1 MSTWRPTAMK
11 PAWISGKGA
20 GPGMLRSPVRFT
32 PLIAAVIVLSSLVP
46 APLVASA
53 EPEER
58 LRRTAQTDGANG
70 PEALPPGRVTC
81 EEATA
86 PFGLL
91 CAVYDLIIANYVD
104 AVDEEELASAAAE
117 RVRGADLAE
126 RTDGEPPVCPLPS
139 PGFEEVCEAIDR
151 AQDTA
156 AAVEEAVRGMA
167 RSLDRN
173 SRYLTAGQYRQFQ
186 TRLENQGTVG
196 LGVAFG
202 LLENG
207 RPCFTVTATCR
218 PVISEVYAGSPA
230 EKAGLMV
237 GDELLELGDRFPAE
251 LGCADVSRL
260 DRFDV
265 GEEVSV
271 AVRRDAILTE
281 TIKAARLAIPVARGM
296 VVDGNIGYLALDV
309 FSTTA
314 DRAVAG
320 ALRDLTD
327 PPISGLVLDLRG
339 NPGGYIDSAV
349 GTAGAF
355 LPDVSAIVHLL
366 SRDRVETVRAR
377 GMSISPD
384 PTLLP
389 MVIAVDGG
397 SASASE
403 IVIGALNDQGRVTV
417 VGRTTFGKSTGQTSY
432 HVRPGGTPAGVLQIT
447 TLRWFTPDSR
457 SVIGGIEPEV
467 DMVLP
472 SCLLPA
478 DVARRAIAA
487 IRPRIAGVGITSE
500 PLDGTAYEAGETVT
514 VTVTFDS
521 PVVVFR
527 NGGNPTVN
535 IRVGDDRRI
544 ALYESGSGT
553 SELVFGYTVK
563 DRDSDPDGISIPAD
577 SLQLGWAKIGLVAG
591 LEAVLGH
598 AAVAADP
605 QQSVAG
611 GPAPQTLTD
620 TFIDIRGSTHRT
632 SIERVVAAGIMEG
645 CGTADGGDLFC
656 PDLAVSRAQMAAL
669 LSRALELPA
678 ASGDFFVDDEGSV
691 YEDAIN
697 RLAEAGITRGCD
709 PGGGLF
715 CPDVAVSRA
724 QLAAFVSRAL
734 ELPAASGDFFVDDE
748 GSVYEDAIN
757 RLAEAG
763 ITRGCD
769 PGGGLFCPDVA
780 VSRAQLAAFLVRA
793 LGLGPPA

>member
-1 MSTWRPTAMK
+1 
-11 PAWISGKGA
+11 
-20 GPGMLRSPVRFT
+20 MLRNPVRVAA
-32 PLIAAVIVLSSLVP
+32 LIAAVTILSSLVP
-46 APLVASA
+46 EPVAAS
-53 EPEER
+53 EPEEV
-58 LRRTAQTDGANG
+58 LRRTAQTDGAN
-70 PEALPPGRVTC
+70 EAEDFPPGRVTC

-91 CAVYDLIIANYVD
+91 CAVYDLITVNYVD

-117 RVRGADLAE
+117 RVRDADLAQ
-126 RTDGEPPVCPLPS
+126 RTDGEPPVCPIPS
-139 PGFEEVCEAIDR
+139 PGFEEVCEAIDQ
-151 AQDTA
+151 AQDTE
-156 AAVEEAVRGMA
+156 AAVKEAVRGMA
-167 RSLDRN
+167 RSLDSN
-173 SRYLTAGQYRQFQ
+173 SRYLTAAQYRQFQ

-207 RPCFTVTATCR
+207 RPCFTVSATCR
-218 PVISEVYAGSPA
+218 PVVSEVYAGSPA

-265 GEEVSV
+265 GEEVSITV
-271 AVRRDAILTE
+271 WRDAILTG
-281 TIKAARLAIPVARGM
+281 TITAARLAIPVARGM

-314 DRAVAG
+314 DRAVAEVLG
-320 ALRDLTD
+320 DLMD

-349 GTAGAF
+349 GTAGSF
-355 LPDVSAIVHLL
+355 LPDVSVIVHLL

-403 IVIGALNDQGRVTV
+403 IVIGALSDQGRVTV

-432 HVRPGGTPAGVLQIT
+432 NLRTGGTPAGVLQIT
-447 TLRWFTPDSR
+447 TLRWFTPHSR
-457 SVIGGIEPEV
+457 SVTGGIEPEV
-467 DMVLP
+467 AMVLP

-478 DVARRAIAA
+478 EVARRAISA

-527 NGGNPTVN
+527 NGGNPTLN
-535 IRVGDDRRI
+535 LRVGDDRRI

-553 SELVFGYTVK
+553 SELVFGYTV
-563 DRDSDPDGISIPAD
+563 RDGDADPDGISIRSD
-577 SLQLGWAKIGLVAG
+577 SLQPGWATIGLVAG

-598 AAVAADP
+598 DAVADDP
-605 QQSVAG
+605 QQRVAG
-611 GPAPQTLTD
+611 GPAPQTGPEV
-620 TFIDIRGSTHRT
+620 FIDIRGSTHRT
-632 SIERVVAAGIMEG
+632 SIERIVAAGIMNG
-645 CGTADGGDLFC
+645 CGVADGGDLFC
-656 PDLAVSRAQMAAL
+656 PDLTVSRAQIAAI

-678 ASGDFFVDDEGSV
+678 ASADFFVDDEGSV
-691 YEDAIN
+691 FEDAIN
-697 RLAEAGITRGCD
+697 RLAEAGITLGCD
-709 PGGGLF
+709 LGGGLF
-715 CPDVAVSRA
+715 CPDVV
-724 QLAAFVSRAL
+724 
-734 ELPAASGDFFVDDE
+734 
-748 GSVYEDAIN
+748 
-757 RLAEAG
+757 
-763 ITRGCD
+763 
-769 PGGGLFCPDVA
+769 

-793 LGLGPPA
+793 LGLESPA

>member
-1 MSTWRPTAMK
+1 MK
-11 PAWISGKGA
+11 PVWISGKGA
-20 GPGMLRSPVRFT
+20 GPGMLRSPVRF
-32 PLIAAVIVLSSLVP
+32 LIAAVIVLSSLVP

-58 LRRTAQTDGANG
+58 MWRTAQTDGANG
-70 PEALPPGRVTC
+70 AEALPPGRVTC

-86 PFGLL
+86 PFELL
-91 CAVYDLIIANYVD
+91 CVVYDLIIANYVD

-126 RTDGEPPVCPLPS
+126 RTDGEPPVCPVPS

-156 AAVEEAVRGMA
+156 AAVDEAVRGMA

-237 GDELLELGDRFPAE
+237 GDELVELGDRFPAE

-271 AVRRDAILTE
+271 AVRRDAIVTG
-281 TIKAARLAIPVARGM
+281 TIKAARLSIPVARGM
-296 VVDGNIGYLALDV
+296 VVDGNIGYLSLDV
-309 FSTTA
+309 FSTVA
-314 DRAVAG
+314 DDAVAEVLG
-320 ALRDLTD
+320 QLTD
-327 PPISGLVLDLRG
+327 PPISSLVLDLRG

-355 LPDVSAIVHLL
+355 LPDVSEVMHLV
-366 SRDRVETVRAR
+366 SRETVETVRAR
-377 GMSISPD
+377 GRAISPD

-403 IVIGALNDQGRVTV
+403 IVIGALSDQGRATV
-417 VGRTTFGKSTGQTSY
+417 VGRTTFGKNTGQSSY
-432 HVRPGGTPAGVLQIT
+432 HVERGSTLAGVLQIT
-447 TLRWFTPDSR
+447 TLRWFTPHSR
-457 SVIGGIEPEV
+457 SVTGGLRPEV
-467 DMVLP
+467 TMDLP

-478 DVARRAIAA
+478 EVARRAVFA
-487 IRPRIAGVGITSE
+487 IRPRIADVRITSE
-500 PLDGTAYEAGETVT
+500 PSDGTAYVAGEKVM

-521 PVVVFR
+521 PVAVFR
-527 NGGNPTVN
+527 NGGNPTLN
-535 IRVGDDRRI
+535 LRVGDDRRI
-544 ALYESGSGT
+544 ALYKSGSGT

-563 DRDSDPDGISIPAD
+563 DSDSDPDGISILAD
-577 SLQLGWAKIGLVAG
+577 SLQPGWAKIGLVAG

-598 AAVAADP
+598 EAAADDP
-605 QQSVAG
+605 QQRVAG
-611 GPAPQTLTD
+611 GPAPQTGPGV
-620 TFIDIRGSTHRT
+620 FIDIRESTHRT
-632 SIERVVAAGIMEG
+632 SIERIVAAGIMNG
-645 CGTADGGDLFC
+645 CGVADGGDLFC
-656 PDLAVSRAQMAAL
+656 PDLTVSRAQMAAI

-678 ASGDFFVDDEGSV
+678 AEGDFFVDDEGSV

-697 RLAEAGITRGCD
+697 RLAEAGITHGCD
-709 PGGGLF
+709 SGGGLF

-724 QLAAFVSRAL
+724 QMAAFLSRAL
-734 ELPAASGDFFVDDE
+734 ELPAAEGDFFVDDE

-763 ITRGCD
+763 ITHGCD
-769 PGGGLFCPDVA
+769 SGGGLFCPDVA
-780 VSRAQLAAFLVRA
+780 VSRAQMAAFLVRA
-793 LGLGPPA
+793 LGLEPPA